1 MQNKNI
7 TGLKHRN
14 SIYML
19 QLAERNYSNE
29 TWLGQS
35 KKEKRNSN
43 LLEIIR
49 LLLIIMSSFGM
60 TTLMSYTS

>member
-1 MQNKNI
+1 
-7 TGLKHRN
+7 
-14 SIYML
+14 ML

>member
-1 MQNKNI
+1 MQKKNI

-14 SIYML
+14 FIYML

>member
-1 MQNKNI
+1 MQKKNI

>member
-43 LLEIIR
+43 LLEIIT